1 MNNINQLRAAL
12 FETLQG
18 VKEGTME
25 IDRAKAVSDV
35 AQTIINTAKVEI
47 DYIRATDADVAT
59 DFIGGVQKRIG
70 GQVPEVPSLVSQLS
84 SAGKK

>member
-1 MNNINQLRAAL
+1 MNINQLRAAL

-18 VKEGTME
+18 VKDGT
-25 IDRAKAVSDV
+25 IDVNRAKTISDV

-47 DYIRATDADVAT
+47 DYIRATDAAVT
-59 DFIGGVQKRIG
+59 SDFIGGSPKRLS
-70 GQVPEVPSLVSQLS
+70 GQVPEMPSLVSQLS

>member
-1 MNNINQLRAAL
+1 MNNITQLRAAL

-18 VKEGTME
+18 VKDGTME

-47 DYIRATDADVAT
+47 DYIRATDANVTT
-59 DFIGGVQKRIG
+59 DFIGGTQKRIG
-70 GQVPEVPSLVSQLS
+70 GQAPEVPSLVSQLS